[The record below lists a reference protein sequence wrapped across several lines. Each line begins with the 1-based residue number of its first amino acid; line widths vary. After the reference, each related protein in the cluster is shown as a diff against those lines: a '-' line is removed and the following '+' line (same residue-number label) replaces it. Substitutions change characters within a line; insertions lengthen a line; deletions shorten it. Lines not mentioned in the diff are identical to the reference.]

1 MRLWHDY
8 TGYRPY
14 HRAAGRLVSLLLALL
29 LSVSA
34 LAEEADAPVLT
45 ALYNPEYPA
54 PLVPEHEPAG
64 DEYFADA
71 VFIGDSMMEYV
82 EMLGELPT
90 ANYVW
95 NIGMSPMSVSRKQ
108 FRVKGTNTRLSTW
121 EKAAEYSPRK
131 LYIMLGSNGL
141 DNYGV
146 KIVVEDYERLADAAI
161 THFPEAL
168 IYVITPP
175 PMSHKRMR
183 EEKTP
188 AKRYVDFAAAL
199 KELAA
204 RRNFYYIDLY
214 SLLANEDGYLP
225 GKYDAGDGFHLSNK
239 AYSLLIEQARKQ
251 TVPYPVPATEGENVP

>member
-1 MRLWHDY
+1 M
-8 TGYRPY
+8 
-14 HRAAGRLVSLLLALL
+14 
-29 LSVSA
+29 LSVPA
-34 LAEEADAPVLT
+34 WAEEAEAPILT
-45 ALYNPEYPA
+45 ALYNPDYPA
-54 PLVPEHEPAG
+54 PVVPEHEPTG
-64 DEYFADA
+64 DEYFVDA

-95 NIGMSPMSVSRKQ
+95 NIGMSPMSVGRKQ

-121 EKAAEYSPRK
+121 EKAAEYSPKK
-131 LYIMLGSNGL
+131 LYIMLGANGL

-146 KIVVEDYERLADAAI
+146 KIVVADYEKLADAAI
-161 THFPEAL
+161 TNFPDAL

-175 PMSHKRMR
+175 PMSSKRMR
-183 EEKTP
+183 EENVP
-188 AKRYVDFAAAL
+188 VKRYRDFAVAL

-225 GKYDAGDGFHLSNK
+225 GKYNAGDGFHLSNK

-251 TVPYPVPATEGENVP
+251 TVPYPETVTEGENTP